1 MYSYLMS
8 SAGQEC
14 NLTKRAVFVF
24 FYNLEEGDRPLSV
37 VSNCALYISPNEL
50 NELVMNRLASLGLLN
65 RNEGICTYKHIA
77 LCMGRNI
84 FENSQARGRH

>member
-1 MYSYLMS
+1 MNKICPMNGNNNY
-8 SAGQEC
+8 C
-14 NLTKRAVFVF
+14 DN
-24 FYNLEEGDRPLSV
+24 
-37 VSNCALYISPNEL
+37 NCALYISPSEL

-84 FENSQARGRH
+84 FENSQARARH